1 MKPPLLGFAAAL
13 ALAASAAAQTAQMP
27 PQTGVF
33 NGSTRGYHLTA
44 PSDFTITGV
53 QVLLQTGSTNAFQ
66 NFAIVHF
73 TGNTPPPAF
82 SQTTNAFT
90 QLALGLDLPQNAFQ
104 PVNVSVKAGDVIGI
118 YGNTAAAAGTTS
130 GANSYAGGSQPT
142 TMIMG
147 NVVNLFRSGMQFHL
161 GSATSPGGMHDIWSE
176 ASFNITRIEF
186 TYMPG
191 SSPPTLYCTPKTNSL
206 GCVPSITW
214 NGTPSATAGS
224 GFTIDDSNVYS
235 QKFGILFY
243 GLNGQNS
250 APFQGG
256 TLCVAPPLQRTPV
269 QSSNGSPAGNDCTG
283 MFSIDMNAFAAGA
296 LGGNPDPALQVAGTV
311 VDCQF
316 WGRDPGF
323 APPNHTSLSE
333 GLEYVV
339 AP

>member
-1 MKPPLLGFAAAL
+1 
-13 ALAASAAAQTAQMP
+13 
-27 PQTGVF
+27 
-33 NGSTRGYHLTA
+33 
-44 PSDFTITGV
+44 
-53 QVLLQTGSTNAFQ
+53 
-66 NFAIVHF
+66 
-73 TGNTPPPAF
+73 
-82 SQTTNAFT
+82 
-90 QLALGLDLPQNAFQ
+90 
-104 PVNVSVKAGDVIGI
+104 
-118 YGNTAAAAGTTS
+118 
-130 GANSYAGGSQPT
+130 
-142 TMIMG
+142 MIMG